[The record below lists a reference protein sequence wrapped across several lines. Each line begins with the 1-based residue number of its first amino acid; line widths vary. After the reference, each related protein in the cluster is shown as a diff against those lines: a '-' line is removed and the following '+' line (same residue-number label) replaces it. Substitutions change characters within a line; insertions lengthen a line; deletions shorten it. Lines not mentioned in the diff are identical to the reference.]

1 MVTIKGKIRPIG
13 NSYHILIPKALVKC
27 EALPL
32 DKELQFKV
40 IMPLLFK
47 LVIKSGMAWLE
58 NLRFFYINF
67 KTGHTY
73 MANF

>member
-32 DKELQFKV
+32 NKELQFKV
-40 IMPLLFK
+40 IMPLMFNLVRK
-47 LVIKSGMAWLE
+47 LTIL
-58 NLRFFYINF
+58 LYRFQNKAYLC
-67 KTGHTY
+67 G
-73 MANF
+73 